1 MTKLKENPL
10 KTRQDIVSAL
20 EQLLYPLKDKYTE
33 SGIDLIGTGVGYGQK
48 IASIETML
56 RLLWGLVPLEASG
69 TKHEQSQKVLNGII
83 NGTNPKHPDY
93 WGEIQDYDQLIV
105 EMAAIGYMLLLAPET
120 FWNPLNNQQKY
131 NLVHYINQVN
141 KVEAH
146 DCNWLF
152 FAVLVNLGL
161 RNVGEDY
168 NQEVIERNLT
178 RIDDYYIGDGWY
190 KDGVDAHIDYY
201 VAFGIHFYSL
211 IYAVAME
218 KEDPDRCKQYKERA
232 RIFSKKFVYWFS
244 EDGQA
249 VPYGRSMTYRFSQ
262 VAFFTAYIFADVES
276 KDLGWMKGVILRHL
290 RYWMKQPIFYG
301 DGTLSVGYTYPNLH
315 MSENYNSSGS
325 PYWALKSFLILTFP
339 EDHPFW
345 QVEEQELPT
354 LDSLKTDKKTEQT
367 IIRDGKHVL
376 LFPNG
381 YKHFDYHNHTHSK
394 YEKFVY
400 SSHFGFSVPRSNLS
414 LSEGAFDSMLALSE
428 EGEYFRVKRQ
438 VTEKKYMK
446 DYLYMKWTPW
456 KDVTVET
463 WIIPGTPWHTRVHCI
478 QSERKLYIADGGFAL
493 GNEPQESTQVIAD
506 EQRYLIQNK
515 RGTVAAVDLLKEGKT
530 GNIHPNSN
538 TNLLYPNT
546 VIPMINR
553 TLKSGKN
560 LLIHGFYG
568 SLKTD
573 GELTELFDEISLENN
588 VLKVNGNDLSLDF
601 LNEVNQKNTQGENK

>member
-20 EQLLYPLKDKYTE
+20 DQLLYPLKDKYTE
-33 SGIDLIGTGVGYGQK
+33 SGIDLISTGVGYGQK

-120 FWNPLNNQQKY
+120 FWNPLNDQQKY

-161 RNVGEDY
+161 RNVEEDY
-168 NQEVIERNLT
+168 NQEVIERNLI

-276 KDLGWMKGVILRHL
+276 EDLGWMKGLILRHL

-301 DGTLSVGYTYPNLH
+301 DDTLSVGYTYPNLH
-315 MSENYNSSGS
+315 MSENYNSPGS
-325 PYWALKSFLILTFP
+325 PYWALKSFLILIFP
-339 EDHPFW
+339 ENHPFW

-354 LDSLKTDKKTEQT
+354 LDSLKTDKKAEQT

-394 YEKFVY
+394 YEKFGY

-438 VTEKKYMK
+438 VTEKEYKK
-446 DYLYMKWTPW
+446 DYLYMKWNPW
-456 KDVTVET
+456 KDITVET
-463 WIIPGTPWHTRVHCI
+463 WIIPGAPWHARVHCI
-478 QSERKLYIADGGFAL
+478 ESERKLYIADGGFAL
-493 GNEPQESTQVIAD
+493 GNEPQESMQVIAD
-506 EQRYLIQNK
+506 EQRYLIQNE
-515 RGTVAAVDLLKEGKT
+515 RGTVAAVDLLNEGKA

-553 TLKSGKN
+553 TLKPGKN
-560 LLIHGFYG
+560 LIIHGFYG
-568 SLKTD
+568 SLQTD
-573 GELTELFDEISLENN
+573 GELTELFEEISLKNN
-588 VLKVNGNDLSLDF
+588 VLEVNGKELALDF
-601 LNEVNQKNTQGENK
+601 LNEVNQKNT